1 MKRFARSKNT
11 RLALL
16 ALHTLTILL
25 GFAMMGFSKQPEEE
39 ADALVFR
46 AVIDGVVSPVM
57 AEFLIET
64 IEKAEEA
71 KADLLIIEID
81 TPGGLDPS
89 MREIIQAILASDV
102 PIAVYV
108 APKGGRAASAG
119 CFIAMAAHIAAMSPN
134 TSIGAAHP
142 VSTGGEMDETM
153 SAKVTNDAVSYI
165 RSLAEKRGR
174 NVEWAERAVRK
185 SASLNEN
192 DALEEGVIEYIAD
205 DTKDLIA
212 QCNGVVVEVNGK
224 KTTLKLD
231 DCAIETIRP
240 GMRHQFF
247 AGITNPN
254 IAYILMILGFYGLIY
269 ELANPGA
276 IFPGVVGAICILL
289 GLYGLAT
296 LPVNYAGVGLLLLA
310 LILFI
315 MEVKIISHG
324 MLTIGGIIAM
334 ILGSAMLIKSPAP
347 FLRVSWAVIIPA
359 VGTTAA
365 FFAFL
370 AYLVI
375 RTHKLKATTG
385 EAGMVGERGKATT
398 TVNPDGGQ
406 VFVHGEY
413 WRAFS
418 DEDIAEGEAVEVIA
432 AEGLK
437 LTVKK
442 AENTA

>member
-1 MKRFARSKNT
+1 MKRFARDKKT

-16 ALHTLTILL
+16 ALHSFTILL
-25 GFAMMGFSKQPEEE
+25 GFVLMGFSKQPEEE
-39 ADALVFR
+39 ADALVYR

-64 IEKAEEA
+64 ICKAEEA
-71 KADLLIIEID
+71 DADLLIIEID

-102 PIAVYV
+102 PVAVYV
-108 APKGGRAASAG
+108 APRGSRAASAG
-119 CFIAMAAHIAAMSPN
+119 CFIAMAAHIAAMAPN

-165 RSLAEKRGR
+165 RSLAKERGR
-174 NVEWAERAVRK
+174 NEDWAEKAVHK

-205 DTKDLIA
+205 DTEDLIA
-212 QCNGVVVEVNGK
+212 QCNGVIVEVDGK
-224 KTTLKLD
+224 ATRLQLD
-231 DCAIETIRP
+231 DYAIETIRP
-240 GMRHQFF
+240 GLRHQFF
-247 AGITNPN
+247 AVITNPN
-254 IAYILMILGFYGLIY
+254 IAYILMILGFYGLVY
-269 ELANPGA
+269 ELAHPGA

-296 LPVNYAGVGLLLLA
+296 LPVNYAGIGLLLLA

-315 MEVKIISHG
+315 LEVKITSHG
-324 MLTIGGIIAM
+324 MLTVGGIIAM
-334 ILGSAMLIKSPAP
+334 VLGSAMLIKSPAP

-359 VGTTAA
+359 VATTAA

-375 RTHKLKATTG
+375 RTHRKKATTG
-385 EAGMVGERGKATT
+385 EIGMVGELGKATT
-398 TVNPDGGQ
+398 IVNQDGGQ
-406 VFVHGEY
+406 VFVHGEF
-413 WRAFS
+413 WRARS
-418 DEDIAEGEAVEVIA
+418 DEEIAEGEAIEVIA

-442 AENTA
+442 AQNSA